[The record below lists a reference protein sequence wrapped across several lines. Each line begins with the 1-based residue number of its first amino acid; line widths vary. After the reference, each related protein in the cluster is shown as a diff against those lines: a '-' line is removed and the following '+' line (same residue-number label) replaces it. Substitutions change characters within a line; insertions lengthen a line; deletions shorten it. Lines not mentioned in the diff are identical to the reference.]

1 MTGRR
6 HSSIFLSSA
15 ILESKISETQNVKPL
30 KQMCILSAL
39 ETRRRRHEQVNTL
52 TTATVI
58 GHCFKIISQMSNL
71 TEKQHSGEN
80 LKEVALFEECTYAI
94 KRTER

>member
-1 MTGRR
+1 M
-6 HSSIFLSSA
+6 
-15 ILESKISETQNVKPL
+15 
-30 KQMCILSAL
+30 
-39 ETRRRRHEQVNTL
+39 NTL

-58 GHCFKIISQMSNL
+58 GHCLKIISQMSNL
-71 TEKQHSGEN
+71 TEKQRSGEN